1 MVVQIKILL
10 AVVFIVI
17 VIDVSACFVVI
28 LTRFKR
34 FQAAALLHMQSALT

>member
-17 VIDVSACFVVI
+17 DVSTCFVVI
-28 LTRFKR
+28 LRRFKR
-34 FQAAALLHMQSALT
+34 FQTAALLHMQSALT

>member
-10 AVVFIVI
+10 AVVFIFI
-17 VIDVSACFVVI
+17 VIDVFTCFVVI
-28 LTRFKR
+28 LRRFQR